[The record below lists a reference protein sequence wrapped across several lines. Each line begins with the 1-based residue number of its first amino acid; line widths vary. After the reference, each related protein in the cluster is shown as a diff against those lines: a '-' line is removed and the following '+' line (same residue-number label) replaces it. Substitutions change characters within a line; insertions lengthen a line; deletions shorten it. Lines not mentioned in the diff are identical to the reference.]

1 MNYKKILK
9 HSHTETSYILMF
21 TIKDRND
28 LYLLKLTAFP
38 HYPERGSPCNFKG
51 NFDHFQ
57 SPLQMKQKNVI
68 KPLTARTQARG
79 TNLDFQKEQHIYKR
93 ISDGTII
100 NLKRAWEKL
109 LLAVCAIVTIKTTA
123 DFSIMVS
130 RNTGQWAVS
139 LELLPSLATWF
150 LESSPNRSKGAFQE
164 QWLLVVM
171 IPKLTTQPPT
181 GIP

>member
-1 MNYKKILK
+1 
-9 HSHTETSYILMF
+9 MF

-57 SPLQMKQKNVI
+57 SPLQMKQKDVI
-68 KPLTARTQARG
+68 KPLTARTQACG
-79 TNLDFQKEQHIYKR
+79 TNLDFQKEQHIYER
-93 ISDGTII
+93 INDGTNII

-130 RNTGQWAVS
+130 ELCHWSCSHRWPHDSWNLHQTDPRSLPGAVTS
-139 LELLPSLATWF
+139 
-150 LESSPNRSKGAFQE
+150 GGYD
-164 QWLLVVM
+164 
-171 IPKLTTQPPT
+171 PKADHPASHRDTL
-181 GIP
+181 G